1 MRIEKLRIVSCISV
15 PILFGLTLGAAT
27 IVSESGPIGPTTG
40 AVNGGI
46 GLEVSWTSSIT
57 YTNVNISANL
67 SSGSPTAS
75 GTDTFF
81 LTTRIGPGTTT
92 ADEITRNTL
101 TVPAGPQSVLPI
113 FSGLTL
119 PAGNYFLVLGGPF
132 TPAIF
137 WSTSDSPTITT
148 GAGVTFDGTGVASPN
163 CGVCPYVPA
172 TTFDTSSQF
181 HYLFEVSGTAPVPE
195 PSSAAFFF
203 VGLLAIAGALFLKS
217 FVAPRV

>member
-1 MRIEKLRIVSCISV
+1 
-15 PILFGLTLGAAT
+15 
-27 IVSESGPIGPTTG
+27 
-40 AVNGGI
+40 VNGGI
-46 GLEVSWTSSIT
+46 GLEASWTSSIP
-57 YTNVNISANL
+57 YTNVSISANL
-67 SSGSPTAS
+67 TSGSSTAS

-81 LTTRIGPGTTT
+81 LTTQIGPGTTT
-92 ADEITRNTL
+92 ANEISRNTL
-101 TVPAGPQSVLPI
+101 TVPAGPQSVISI

-119 PAGNYFLVLGGPF
+119 SPGNYFLVLGGPF

-181 HYLFEVSGTAPVPE
+181 HYLFEVSGTAIPE

-203 VGLLAIAGALFLKS
+203 VGLLAIAGAALLRS
-217 FVAPRV
+217 SVARRV

>member
-1 MRIEKLRIVSCISV
+1 VRIENLRIVICISL
-15 PILFGLTLGAAT
+15 PTLFGLTLGATT
-27 IVSESGPIGPTTG
+27 IVSESGSIGPSVG

-46 GLEVSWTSSIT
+46 GLEASWTSSVP
-57 YTNVNISANL
+57 YTNVSISANL
-67 SSGSPTAS
+67 SSGSSTAP

-81 LTTRIGPGTTT
+81 LTTQLGPGTTT
-92 ADEITRNTL
+92 ANEIARITL

-119 PAGNYFLVLGGPF
+119 AAGNYFLVLGGPF

-148 GAGVTFDGTGVASPN
+148 GAGVTFHGTGVASPK

-181 HYLFEVSGTAPVPE
+181 HYLFDVSGTAVPE
-195 PSSAAFFF
+195 PTTALFFLA
-203 VGLLAIAGALFLKS
+203 GLLALAGAVLLRS
-217 FVAPRV
+217 SLARRV